1 MYYNCGMQTL
11 ILRIPDD
18 LARELE
24 AEAKRTHLTKS
35 EIARKRLIAA
45 GDQSPGI
52 ATGFGI
58 IADLVGSV
66 EGGPG
71 DMSTRKKHYLT
82 TKHYGKSRHR

>member
-1 MYYNCGMQTL
+1 MHTL

-35 EIARKRLIAA
+35 EIVRKRLIAA
-45 GDQSPGI
+45 GDQGPGI
-52 ATGFGI
+52 ATGFET
-58 IADLVGSV
+58 IADLVGTV
-66 EGGPG
+66 EGGPR

-82 TKHYGKSRHR
+82 TKHYGKSRHS